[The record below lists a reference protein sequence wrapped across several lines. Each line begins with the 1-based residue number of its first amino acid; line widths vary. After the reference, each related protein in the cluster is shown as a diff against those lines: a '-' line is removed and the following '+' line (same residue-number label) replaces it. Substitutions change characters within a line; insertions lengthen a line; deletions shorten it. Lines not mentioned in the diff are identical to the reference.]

1 MEGQIKTLIIAVCL
15 LLAGCVMTPEMRES
29 LGAASYVIGN
39 QWQNTMAEQRAIS
52 DYWENRQF
60 QQDQIYQMQQ
70 MNWNLWQ
77 QNNRRY

>member
-1 MEGQIKTLIIAVCL
+1 MPTAWIIVL
-15 LLAGCVMTPEMRES
+15 SLLA
-29 LGAASYVIGN
+29 IGN

-70 MNWNLWQ
+70 MNWNL
-77 QNNRRY
+77 QNRGYR